1 MTSIPL
7 PGPDTVPVTV
17 PVTVPPPAGAAQA
30 SARVP
35 IRMLHD
41 RVLVSVEGEPGE
53 RRSTAGIV
61 IPATA
66 SVGKRLAWAAVVAV
80 GQHVRQVQVGDRV
93 LYDPE
98 DRAEVELQGAQ
109 YILLRER
116 DIHAV
121 AAARVEDGQTGL
133 YL

>member
-7 PGPDTVPVTV
+7 PGADTA
-17 PVTVPPPAGAAQA
+17 PVTVPPPAGSAQA

-41 RVLVSVEGEPGE
+41 RVLVSTEGEQGE

-98 DRAEVELQGAQ
+98 DSAEVELQGAQ

>member
-1 MTSIPL
+1 
-7 PGPDTVPVTV
+7 
-17 PVTVPPPAGAAQA
+17 
-30 SARVP
+30 
-35 IRMLHD
+35 MLHD
-41 RVLVSVEGEPGE
+41 RVLVSTEGEQGE

>member
-1 MTSIPL
+1 MTSS
-7 PGPDTVPVTV
+7 TS
-17 PVTVPPPAGAAQA
+17 PAVSGIET
-30 SARVP
+30 ARVP

-41 RVLVSVEGEPGE
+41 RVLVSVEGEAGE
-53 RRSTAGIV
+53 RRSNSGIV

-66 SVGKRLAWAAVVAV
+66 AVGKRLGWATVVAI

-98 DRAEVELQGAQ
+98 ERAEVELQGAQ
-109 YILLRER
+109 YVLLRER

-121 AAARVEDGQTGL
+121 AAPRVEDGQTGL